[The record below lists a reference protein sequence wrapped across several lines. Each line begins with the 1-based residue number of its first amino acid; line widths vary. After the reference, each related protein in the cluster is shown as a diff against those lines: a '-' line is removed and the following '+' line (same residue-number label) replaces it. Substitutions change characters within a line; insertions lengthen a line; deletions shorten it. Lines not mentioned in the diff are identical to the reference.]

1 MYENMTPVYIGIGIC
16 ITLLI
21 VLTTLFGFIGFLLA
35 LICIG
40 AGIIGW
46 IAEGKKMER
55 EDQRI
60 RQLEEENQRL
70 REEKWKNHR

>member
-16 ITLLI
+16 IFILI
-21 VLTTLFGFIGFLLA
+21 SFTALFGIIGFFLA

-40 AGIIGW
+40 AGIAGW

-55 EDQRI
+55 EDQII
-60 RQLEEENQRL
+60 RQLEEENKRL
-70 REEKWKNHR
+70 REQQWKNHK